1 MNASNFINSVVLGDA
16 LQAKDGLNDLLSAR
30 AFEALDA
37 KKIELA
43 QSLYID
49 KEKVQNTETPK
60 EK

>member
-1 MNASNFINSVVLGDA
+1 MNASNFINSVVLGDE